1 MGNDSS
7 TGSTLR
13 ISSGVRDALGF
24 SSAGRVPTL
33 DEVRRAY
40 GPPATLGAPN
50 EETVLAMDRAM
61 EDRGVYTLLQHGFE
75 LGQYGACSNFMGYG
89 ALQNIAQNGLIRAC
103 VETVADDMTRAWIEL
118 QQEGEDDSE
127 DGEVQERIERLDR
140 AMKRLNLQKVMH
152 EAAAKTGYYGGCLL
166 YLDTGASGPDLKLP
180 LSLESWS
187 REATKGFLKGVRV
200 IDPVNVFPGVYNSTD
215 PLRADYY
222 IPRSWWV
229 LGQEVHASRLIRVF
243 SNEPPLLFRPSYNFL
258 GIPKAQILWDYVMH
272 FQSNRDSVNRLMDKF
287 SQLVFKTAMT
297 DILTGGANDLSGL
310 VARLQI
316 MSQNRSNDGVIAIDK
331 DAEDILK
338 VETPM
343 SGLTDVPRQSL
354 EFVAAINRTPVVK
367 LLGISPS
374 GFNATGESDLRNYY
388 DHIAS
393 QQEAVLRPAIQRIL
407 EVLQVSLFQAVDR
420 TIGFSFCPLSE
431 EDETAKTTTQA
442 TKIANLCQLIDRN
455 VIDTDEARQMLIA
468 DPDSGMDGLD
478 PEAPE
483 PEEGEGDPMQAMMG
497 GMGVPQAE
505 APAPEPKPAPAS
517 DSAKWWRRVWQ

>member
-1 MGNDSS
+1 MGIESS

-75 LGQYGACSNFMGYG
+75 LGQYGAASNFLGYG

-103 VETVADDMTRAWIEL
+103 IETVADDMTRNWVEF

-127 DGEVQERIERLDR
+127 DGEAQERLERLEK
-140 AMKRLNLQKVMH
+140 AVKRLDLQKVMH
-152 EAAAKTGYYGGCLL
+152 RAAAMTGYYGGCLL
-166 YLDTGASGPDLKLP
+166 YLDTGATGPDLKLP

-187 REATKGFLKGVRV
+187 REAKPGFLKGVRV
-200 IDPVNVFPGVYNSTD
+200 IDPVNCFPGTYNSTD

-222 IPRSWWV
+222 VPKMWWV
-229 LGQEVHASRLIRVF
+229 LGQEVHASRLVRVYA
-243 SNEPPLLFRPSYNFL
+243 NEPPLLFRPSYNFL

-272 FQSNRDSVNRLMDKF
+272 FQDNRDSVNRMMGKF

-310 VARLQI
+310 MARLAI
-316 MSQNRSNDGVIAIDK
+316 MAQNRSNDGVIAVDK
-331 DAEDILK
+331 DAEDVVK
-338 VETPM
+338 VETPL
-343 SGLTDVPRQSL
+343 GGITDVPRQSL
-354 EFVAAINRTPVVK
+354 EFVAAINGTPVVK

-388 DHIAS
+388 DHVLS
-393 QQEAVLRPAIQRIL
+393 QQEAVLRPALQRVL
-407 EVLQVSLFQAVDR
+407 EVLQVSLFKEVDR
-420 TIGFSFCPLSE
+420 KIGFSFCSLSE
-431 EDETAKTTTQA
+431 DDESAKAMTQQ
-442 TKIANLCQLIDRN
+442 TRINNLMALLDRD
-455 VIDTDEARQMLIA
+455 VISPEEARQILIS
-468 DPDSGMDGLD
+468 DPDSGLDGLD
-478 PEAPE
+478 PEL
-483 PEEGEGDPMQAMMG
+483 PEEAEGDDMLMQGPAISG
-497 GMGVPQAE
+497 QPQMQE
-505 APAPEPKPAPAS
+505 REPSASAPAS
-517 DSAKWWRRVWQ
+517 PAVANTALRM

>member
-1 MGNDSS
+1 MGNTSS
-7 TGSTLR
+7 TGSSLR
-13 ISSGVRDALGF
+13 ISSSVRDALGF

-33 DEVRRAY
+33 DEVRSKY

-50 EETVLAMDRAM
+50 EDAVVAMDRAM

-75 LGQYGACSNFMGYG
+75 LGMYGACSNFLGYG

-103 VETVADDMTRAWIEL
+103 IETVADDMTRAWIEL

-127 DGEVQERIERLDR
+127 DGEAQERIERLDR
-140 AMKRLNLQKVMH
+140 AMKRLGLQKVMH
-152 EAAAKTGYYGGCLL
+152 EAAAKVGYYGGCLL

-200 IDPVNVFPGVYNSTD
+200 IDPVNVFPGTYNSID

-222 IPRSWWV
+222 VPRSWWV

-272 FQSNRDSVNRLMDKF
+272 FQANRDSVNRLMDKF

-297 DILTGGANDLSGL
+297 DLITGGANDMSALL
-310 VARLQI
+310 ARLQI
-316 MSQNRSNDGVIAIDK
+316 MAQNRSNDGVIAIDK
-331 DAEDILK
+331 EAEDILK

-388 DHIAS
+388 DHILS
-393 QQEAVLRPAIQRIL
+393 QQEAVLRPALQRVL
-407 EVLQVSLFQAVDR
+407 EVVQVSLFGEVDR
-420 TIGFSFCPLSE
+420 KLGFSFCSLSE
-431 EDETAKTTTQA
+431 EDENAKAVTQA
-442 TKIANLCQLIDRN
+442 TRINNLMALLDRD
-455 VIDTDEARQMLIA
+455 VISAEEARQLLIA
-468 DPDSGMDGLD
+468 DPDSGLDGLD
-478 PEAPE
+478 PELPE
-483 PEEGEGDPMQAMMG
+483 DAEGDDMLMQGSAIPGQPQMQAQE
-497 GMGVPQAE
+497 PS
-505 APAPEPKPAPAS
+505 APSPAS
-517 DSAKWWRRVWQ
+517 TAPTGAGMRI

>member
-1 MGNDSS
+1 MGIDSS
-7 TGSTLR
+7 TGSSLR
-13 ISSGVRDALGF
+13 ISYSIRDALGF
-24 SSAGRVPTL
+24 SSCGRVPTL
-33 DEVRRAY
+33 DEVRSKY

-50 EETVLAMDRAM
+50 EDAVLAMDRAM

-75 LGQYGACSNFMGYG
+75 LGQYGAASNFLGYG

-118 QQEGEDDSE
+118 QQEGDDDSE
-127 DGEVQERIERLDR
+127 DGEAQERIERLDK
-140 AMKRLNLQKVMH
+140 AMKRLDLQKVMH

-222 IPRSWWV
+222 VPRSWWV

-287 SQLVFKTAMT
+287 SQLVFKTSMT
-297 DILTGGANDLSGL
+297 DILSGGANDLSGL
-310 VARLQI
+310 MARLQI
-316 MSQNRSNDGVIAIDK
+316 MAQNRSNDGVIAVDK
-331 DAEDILK
+331 DTEDVVK

-388 DHIAS
+388 DHILS
-393 QQEAVLRPAIQRIL
+393 QQEAVLRPAIQRVL
-407 EVLQVSLFQAVDR
+407 EVVQVSLFGEVDR
-420 TIGFSFCPLSE
+420 KLGFSFCSLSE
-431 EDETAKTTTQA
+431 DDENAKAVTQA
-442 TKIANLCQLIDRN
+442 TKINNLMALLDRD
-455 VIDTDEARQMLIA
+455 VISAEEARQMLIA
-468 DPDSGMDGLD
+468 DPDSGLDGLD
-478 PEAPE
+478 PEL
-483 PEEGEGDPMQAMMG
+483 PEEAEGDDMLMQGPA
-497 GMGVPQAE
+497 VPGQPQMQGQE
-505 APAPEPKPAPAS
+505 PSAPSPTSPAPAGGL
-517 DSAKWWRRVWQ
+517 RL

>member
-1 MGNDSS
+1 MGNTSS
-7 TGSTLR
+7 TGSSLR
-13 ISSGVRDALGF
+13 ISSSVRDALGF

-33 DEVRRAY
+33 DEVRSKY

-50 EETVLAMDRAM
+50 EDAVVAMDRAM

-75 LGQYGACSNFMGYG
+75 LGMYGACSNFLGYG

-140 AMKRLNLQKVMH
+140 AMKRLGLQKVMH
-152 EAAAKTGYYGGCLL
+152 EAAAKVGYYGGCLL

-200 IDPVNVFPGVYNSTD
+200 VDPVNVFPGTYNSID

-222 IPRSWWV
+222 VPKSWWV

-272 FQSNRDSVNRLMDKF
+272 FQANRDSVNRLMDKF

-297 DILTGGANDLSGL
+297 DLITGGANDMSALL
-310 VARLQI
+310 ARLQI
-316 MSQNRSNDGVIAIDK
+316 MAQNRSNDGVIAIDK
-331 DAEDILK
+331 EAEDILK

-388 DHIAS
+388 DHILS
-393 QQEAVLRPAIQRIL
+393 QQEAVLRPALQRVL
-407 EVLQVSLFQAVDR
+407 EVVQVSLFGEVDR
-420 TIGFSFCPLSE
+420 KLGFSFCSLSE
-431 EDETAKTTTQA
+431 EDENAKAVTQA
-442 TKIANLCQLIDRN
+442 TRINNLMALLDRD
-455 VIDTDEARQMLIA
+455 VISAEEARQLLIA
-468 DPDSGMDGLD
+468 DPDSGLDGLD
-478 PEAPE
+478 PELPE
-483 PEEGEGDPMQAMMG
+483 DAEGDDMLMASPAIPGEGQEQGKSPALAPKASPA
-497 GMGVPQAE
+497 VPT
-505 APAPEPKPAPAS
+505 PAL
-517 DSAKWWRRVWQ
+517 R

>member
-1 MGNDSS
+1 MGIDSS

-103 VETVADDMTRAWIEL
+103 IETVADDMTRNWIEL
-118 QQEGEDDSE
+118 QQEGDDDSE
-127 DGEVQERIERLDR
+127 DGEAQERLERLEK
-140 AMKRLNLQKVMH
+140 AVKRLDLQKVMH
-152 EAAAKTGYYGGCLL
+152 RAAAMTGYYGGCLL

-187 REATKGFLKGVRV
+187 REAKPGFLKGVRV
-200 IDPVNVFPGVYNSTD
+200 VDPVNVFPGTYNSTD
-215 PLRADYY
+215 PLRTDYY
-222 IPRSWWV
+222 VPKMWWV
-229 LGQEVHASRLIRVF
+229 LGQEVHASRLVRVYA
-243 SNEPPLLFRPSYNFL
+243 NEPPLLFRPSYNFL

-272 FQSNRDSVNRLMDKF
+272 FQANRDSVNRMMGKF

-297 DILTGGANDLSGL
+297 DILTGGSNDLSGL
-310 VARLQI
+310 MARLQI
-316 MSQNRSNDGVIAIDK
+316 MAQNRSNDGVIAVDK
-331 DAEDILK
+331 DAEDVVK
-338 VETPM
+338 VETPL
-343 SGLTDVPRQSL
+343 GGITDVPRQSL
-354 EFVAAINRTPVVK
+354 EFVAAINGTPVVK

-388 DHIAS
+388 DHILS
-393 QQEAVLRPAIQRIL
+393 QQEAVLRPALQRVL
-407 EVLQVSLFQAVDR
+407 EVLQVSLFKEVDR
-420 TIGFSFCPLSE
+420 KIGFSFCSLSE
-431 EDETAKTTTQA
+431 DDENAKAMTQQ
-442 TKIANLCQLIDRN
+442 TRINNLMALLDRD
-455 VIDTDEARQMLIA
+455 VISPEEARQILIS
-468 DPDSGMDGLD
+468 DPDSGLDGLD
-478 PEAPE
+478 PELPE
-483 PEEGEGDPMQAMMG
+483 DAEGDDMLQQGPAIPGQPQMQEQE
-497 GMGVPQAE
+497 PS
-505 APAPEPKPAPAS
+505 APLTASPAPAGGL
-517 DSAKWWRRVWQ
+517 RL

>member
-33 DEVRRAY
+33 DEVRLKY

-75 LGQYGACSNFMGYG
+75 LGMYGACSNFMGYG

-103 VETVADDMTRAWIEL
+103 IETVADDMTRNWVEF

-127 DGEVQERIERLDR
+127 DGEAQERLERLEK
-140 AMKRLNLQKVMH
+140 AVKRLDLQKVMH
-152 EAAAKTGYYGGCLL
+152 RAAAMTGYYGGCLL
-166 YLDTGASGPDLKLP
+166 YLDTGAAGPDLKLP

-187 REATKGFLKGVRV
+187 REAKPGFLKGVRV
-200 IDPVNVFPGVYNSTD
+200 VDPVNCFPGTYNSID

-222 IPRSWWV
+222 VPKSWWV
-229 LGQEVHASRLIRVF
+229 LGQEVHASRLIRVYA
-243 SNEPPLLFRPSYNFL
+243 NEPPLLFRPSYNFL

-272 FQSNRDSVNRLMDKF
+272 FQANRDSVNRMMGKF

-310 VARLQI
+310 MARLAI
-316 MSQNRSNDGVIAIDK
+316 MAQNRSNDGVIAVDK
-331 DAEDILK
+331 DAEDVVK

-354 EFVAAINRTPVVK
+354 EFVAAINGTPVVK

-388 DHIAS
+388 DHILS
-393 QQEAVLRPAIQRIL
+393 QQEAVLRPALQRVL
-407 EVLQVSLFQAVDR
+407 EVLQVSLFKEVDR
-420 TIGFSFCPLSE
+420 KIGFSFCSLSE
-431 EDETAKTTTQA
+431 DDENAKAMTQQ
-442 TKIANLCQLIDRN
+442 TRINNLMALLDRD
-455 VIDTDEARQMLIA
+455 VISPEEARQILIS
-468 DPDSGMDGLD
+468 DPDSGLDGLD
-478 PEAPE
+478 PELPE
-483 PEEGEGDPMQAMMG
+483 DAEGDDMLQQGPAIPGQ
-497 GMGVPQAE
+497 PQTQEQEPSAHS
-505 APAPEPKPAPAS
+505 PASPAPAGGL
-517 DSAKWWRRVWQ
+517 RL

>member
-1 MGNDSS
+1 MGTPSS
-7 TGSTLR
+7 TGSSLR
-13 ISSGVRDALGF
+13 ISSSVRDALGF

-33 DEVRRAY
+33 DEVRSKY

-50 EETVLAMDRAM
+50 EDAVVAMDRAM

-75 LGQYGACSNFMGYG
+75 LGMYGACSNFLGYG

-103 VETVADDMTRAWIEL
+103 IETVADDMTRAWIEL

-127 DGEVQERIERLDR
+127 DGEAQERIERLDR
-140 AMKRLNLQKVMH
+140 AMKRLGLQKVMH
-152 EAAAKTGYYGGCLL
+152 EAAAKVGYYGGCLL

-200 IDPVNVFPGVYNSTD
+200 VDPVNVFPGTYNSID

-222 IPRSWWV
+222 VPKSWWV

-272 FQSNRDSVNRLMDKF
+272 FQANRDSVNRLMDKF

-297 DILTGGANDLSGL
+297 DLITGGANDMSALL
-310 VARLQI
+310 ARLQ
-316 MSQNRSNDGVIAIDK
+316 MMAQNRSNDGVIAIDK
-331 DAEDILK
+331 EAEDILK

-388 DHIAS
+388 DHILS
-393 QQEAVLRPAIQRIL
+393 QQEAVLRPALQRVL
-407 EVLQVSLFQAVDR
+407 EVVQVSLFGEVDR
-420 TIGFSFCPLSE
+420 KLGFSFCSLSE
-431 EDETAKTTTQA
+431 EDENAKAVTQA
-442 TKIANLCQLIDRN
+442 TRINNLMALLDRD
-455 VIDTDEARQMLIA
+455 VISAEEARQLLIA
-468 DPDSGMDGLD
+468 DPDSGLDGLD
-478 PEAPE
+478 PELPE
-483 PEEGEGDPMQAMMG
+483 DAEGDDMLMQGPAIPGQPQMQAQE
-497 GMGVPQAE
+497 PSAPSP
-505 APAPEPKPAPAS
+505 ASPAPMGAGM
-517 DSAKWWRRVWQ
+517 RM

>member
-33 DEVRRAY
+33 DEVRLKY

-75 LGQYGACSNFMGYG
+75 MGMYGACSNFLGYG

-103 VETVADDMTRAWIEL
+103 IETVADDMTRNWVEF

-127 DGEVQERIERLDR
+127 DGEAQERLERLEK
-140 AMKRLNLQKVMH
+140 AVKRLDLQKAMH
-152 EAAAKTGYYGGCLL
+152 RAAAMTGYYGGCLL
-166 YLDTGASGPDLKLP
+166 YLDTGATGPDLKLP

-187 REATKGFLKGVRV
+187 REARPGFLKGVRV
-200 IDPVNVFPGVYNSTD
+200 VDPVNCFPGTYNSTD

-222 IPRSWWV
+222 VPKMWWV

-243 SNEPPLLFRPSYNFL
+243 ANEPPLLFRPSYNFL

-272 FQSNRDSVNRLMDKF
+272 FQENRASVNRLMGKF
-287 SQLVFKTAMT
+287 SQLVFKTSMT
-297 DILTGGANDLSGL
+297 DILTGGASDLSGL
-310 VARLQI
+310 MARLQI
-316 MSQNRSNDGVIAIDK
+316 MAQNRSNDGVIAIDK
-331 DAEDILK
+331 DAEDIIK

-388 DHIAS
+388 DYILS
-393 QQEAVLRPAIQRIL
+393 QQEAVLRPALQRVL
-407 EVLQVSLFQAVDR
+407 EVLQVSLFKEVDR
-420 TIGFSFCPLSE
+420 KIGFSFCSLSE
-431 EDETAKTTTQA
+431 DDESAKATTQQMR
-442 TKIANLCQLIDRN
+442 INNLMALLDRD
-455 VIDTDEARQMLIA
+455 VISPEEARQILIS
-468 DPDSGMDGLD
+468 DPDSGLDGLD
-478 PEAPE
+478 PEL
-483 PEEGEGDPMQAMMG
+483 PEEAEGDDMLQQGPAIPGQPQMQEQESSALST
-497 GMGVPQAE
+497 AS
-505 APAPEPKPAPAS
+505 PAPAGGL
-517 DSAKWWRRVWQ
+517 RL

>member
-1 MGNDSS
+1 MGIESS

-13 ISSGVRDALGF
+13 ISSSLRDALGF

-33 DEVRRAY
+33 DEVRSKY

-75 LGQYGACSNFMGYG
+75 LGIYGACSNFLGYG

-127 DGEVQERIERLDR
+127 DGEAQERIERLDR
-140 AMKRLNLQKVMH
+140 AMKRLGLQKVMH
-152 EAAAKTGYYGGCLL
+152 EAAAKVGYYGGCLL

-200 IDPVNVFPGVYNSTD
+200 IDPVNVFPGTYNSID
-215 PLRADYY
+215 PLKADFYV
-222 IPRSWWV
+222 PKSWWV

-258 GIPKAQILWDYVMH
+258 GIPRAQILWDYVMH
-272 FQSNRDSVNRLMDKF
+272 FQANRDSVNRLMDKF

-297 DILTGGANDLSGL
+297 DLITGGASDMSALL
-310 VARLQI
+310 ARLQI
-316 MSQNRSNDGVIAIDK
+316 MAQNRSNDGVIAVDK

-338 VETPM
+338 VETPI
-343 SGLTDVPRQSL
+343 SGITDVPRQSL

-388 DHIAS
+388 DHILS
-393 QQEAVLRPAIQRIL
+393 QQEAVLRPALQRVL
-407 EVLQVSLFQAVDR
+407 EVVQVSLFGEVDR
-420 TIGFSFCPLSE
+420 KLGFSFCSLSE
-431 EDETAKTTTQA
+431 EDENAKAVTQA
-442 TKIANLCQLIDRN
+442 TRINNLMALLDRD
-455 VIDTDEARQMLIA
+455 VISPEEARQILIS
-468 DPDSGMDGLD
+468 DPNSGLDGLD
-478 PEAPE
+478 PEL
-483 PEEGEGDPMQAMMG
+483 PEEAEGDDLLQQGPAIPGQPQMQEQE
-497 GMGVPQAE
+497 PS
-505 APAPEPKPAPAS
+505 APSPASPAPAGGL
-517 DSAKWWRRVWQ
+517 RL